1 MNERDSNEEVAEQQ
15 EALVVEVMKDSQ
27 QPVSEDKA
35 FRFYDRIRKMIT
47 MYLSR
52 KGRQP
57 GRIQDALFFAPDI
70 FILLWRLTRDERVSS
85 RNKVL
90 LGTAIAYFI
99 FPLDIMPEALLGPIG
114 LLDDVIFGVYVLNRM
129 LVDTDEQIL
138 RDHWSGSG
146 DVLEVIQRLLKSAD
160 GLVASDVVNAIKKM
174 VK

>member
-15 EALVVEVMKDSQ
+15 EALVVEVMRDSQ

-35 FRFYDRIRKMIT
+35 FRFYDRIRKMMT

-90 LGTAIAYFI
+90 LGTALAYFI

-114 LLDDVIFGVYVLNRM
+114 FLDDVIFGVYVLNRM

>member
-1 MNERDSNEEVAEQQ
+1 MKKRESNEQTAEEQEAIVAEVLK
-15 EALVVEVMKDSQ
+15 ESRK
-27 QPVSEDKA
+27 PVSEEKA
-35 FRFYDRIRKMIT
+35 FRFYDRIREMIGL
-47 MYLSR
+47 YLSR

-70 FILLWRLTRDERVSS
+70 FILLWRLTRDERVSG
-85 RNKVL
+85 RNKVM

-99 FPLDIMPEALLGPIG
+99 FPLDIMPEALFGPVG
-114 LLDDVIFGVYVLNRM
+114 FLDDLIFGVYVLNRM

-146 DVLEVIQRLLKSAD
+146 DVLEVIRRLLKSAD
-160 GLVASDVVNAIKKM
+160 GLVASDVVNAIKKI

>member
-1 MNERDSNEEVAEQQ
+1 MNERDSNEEAAEQQ

-57 GRIQDALFFAPDI
+57 GRIQDALLFAPDI

>member
-1 MNERDSNEEVAEQQ
+1 MNERDSNEHAPKEQ
-15 EALVVEVMKDSQ
+15 EALVAEVLKDSQ
-27 QPVSEDKA
+27 QPVSQEKA
-35 FRFYDRIRKMIT
+35 FRFYDRIRKMIAT
-47 MYLSR
+47 YLSR

-70 FILLWRLTRDERVSS
+70 FILLWRLTRDERVSG

-90 LGTAIAYFI
+90 LGTAIAYYI
-99 FPLDIMPEALLGPIG
+99 FPLDIMPEALFGPIG
-114 LLDDVIFGVYVLNRM
+114 FLDDLIFGVYVLNRM
-129 LVDTDEQIL
+129 LVDTDEQVL

-160 GLVASDVVNAIKKM
+160 GLVASDVVNAIKKI